1 MTASLRRGACPSLPE
16 PMKTGDG
23 LLARLVPAEPLT
35 PAKLAGLAR
44 LARELGNGVVEVTAR
59 GKLQLRGLTPETA
72 PRLPAAIAALGI
84 AVRPGLAVEVPAL
97 AGRALDAAFDPRPLA
112 RAIESGAAP
121 CAPELAPKVS
131 VVVDSGGAL
140 NLSAL
145 SADLALTVG
154 DEPGSVRLV
163 LAGQPIGTLPEAE
176 AADMA
181 VALLARL
188 AMRGPAARMAE
199 LMREELQI
207 EPQDAAPVQT
217 AEPVGLHP
225 LREGGVALGLALA
238 FGHGQADA
246 LERLAAYAE
255 AEGVAGIEPAA
266 GRALL
271 LSSLSADAA
280 ARLCEQAHGL
290 GFITNPADPRRAV
303 FACAG
308 RPACGA
314 ATLETRPLA
323 LALAPLMRGRTLHV
337 SGCPKGCAHP
347 APTAFTIVGLD
358 EGAGIVVEGSARAAP
373 AGIVPVA
380 ELRARMESMLA
391 AEGQE

>member
-1 MTASLRRGACPSLPE
+1 MTASLRRGACPSLPA
-16 PMKTGDG
+16 PMLTGDG
-23 LLARLVPAEPLT
+23 LLARLVPAEPLS
-35 PAKLAGLAR
+35 PAQLAGLAR
-44 LARELGNGVVEVTAR
+44 LARTLGNGVVEVTAR
-59 GKLQLRGLTPETA
+59 GKLQLRGLTSDTA
-72 PRLPAAIAALGI
+72 PRLPGGIAALGI
-84 AVRPGLAVEVPAL
+84 AVRPGLAVEFPAL
-97 AGRALDAAFDPRPLA
+97 AGQAADAVFDPRPLA

-121 CAPELAPKVS
+121 FAPELAPKVS

-154 DEPGSVRLV
+154 DEPGGVRLV
-163 LAGQPIGTLPEAE
+163 LAGQPIGTIPETE

-199 LMREELQI
+199 LLRGELQI
-207 EPQDAAPVQT
+207 EPQERAPAHS

-225 LREGGVALGLALA
+225 LREGGVALGIALA
-238 FGHGQADA
+238 FGHGEADA
-246 LERLAAYAE
+246 LEQLAARAE
-255 AEGVAGIEPAA
+255 AAGVTSVEPAA

-271 LSSLSADAA
+271 LSALSADAV
-280 ARLCEQAHGL
+280 ARLREEAHAL

-323 LALAPLMRGRTLHV
+323 LALAPLIRGRTLHV
-337 SGCPKGCAHP
+337 SGCSKGCAHP
-347 APTAFTIVGLD
+347 APTAFAIVGLD
-358 EGAGIVVEGSARAAP
+358 EGAGIVVEGSARATP
-373 AGIVPVA
+373 ARIVPVA
-380 ELRARMESMLA
+380 ELRARMEAMLA
-391 AEGQE
+391 EKAGT